1 MKLLWNYLKHYKPL
15 LFLALF
21 LGTINQVFSLLDP
34 LIFRRIVDGYLTKI
48 GTIPQHDY
56 VRGIIVLLLA
66 GIGVAFVSRVAK
78 NFQDYYVNV
87 IVQRLG
93 TRLYARSVEHSFSLP
108 YAAFEDQRSGE
119 LLSKL
124 QKARTDTQ
132 SFVTSSI
139 NTLFISLVGI
149 LFVLVYAFRVHWL
162 IGLLYFAMIPTLG
175 FVTFLIS
182 KKIKTAQKL
191 IVAETASLA
200 GSTTETIRNVEL
212 VKSLGLEQQEIT
224 RLNTVNDKIL
234 GLELKKVK
242 LIRSLSFVQGT
253 LINALRA
260 GLQLVMFWLMF
271 TGDIT
276 LGSFFSLLFYSFFIF
291 NPLGDLGTV
300 TSSYQEMSAS
310 LSKVNEILDRPAE
323 EKPEN
328 PVTLGEI
335 KDLELNDVTFSYE
348 SNNKPAVK
356 AIKLAAEDG
365 ETIAFVGPSGSG
377 KSTLIKLLVG
387 LYKPTTGQVK
397 INNTDLQTVDLA
409 KYRTKLGLVTQDTQ
423 LFAGTIKENLLFVK
437 PDATDEEAHQAL
449 KAAAADRILERTG
462 EGLNTR
468 IGEGGLKLSGG
479 ERQRLAIAR
488 ALLRKPDML
497 IFDEA
502 TSALDS
508 LTEEEIVQT
517 IKDIKKHQPGLL
529 TVLVAHRLSTVVHS
543 DRIYV
548 LEKGKI
554 IETGSHDELL
564 NQHGLYAAL
573 WRQQIASTQPE

>member
-1 MKLLWNYLKHYKPL
+1 MQLLWRYLKHFKPL
-15 LFLALF
+15 LILALV

-34 LIFRRIVDGYLTKI
+34 LIFRKIVDNYLTKI
-48 GTIPQHDY
+48 GHIPQDAFI
-56 VRGIIVLLLA
+56 RGIILLLLA
-66 GIGVAFVSRVAK
+66 GVGVAFVSRVAK
-78 NFQDYYVNV
+78 NFQDYFVNV

-93 TRLYARSVEHSFSLP
+93 TRMYAQSVQHSFSLP

-132 SFVTSSI
+132 AFITAAI
-139 NTLFISLVGI
+139 NILFISLVGV
-149 LFVLVYAFRVHWL
+149 LFVLGFAFKVHWL
-162 IGLLYFAMIPTLG
+162 IGTLYFAIIPVLG
-175 FVTFLIS
+175 LATFLIS
-182 KKIKTAQKL
+182 RKIKNAQKL

-212 VKSLGLEQQEIT
+212 VKSLGLEQQEID
-224 RLNTVNDKIL
+224 RLNAVNEKIL
-234 GLELKKVK
+234 ALELKKVK

-253 LINALRA
+253 LVNGLRSA
-260 GLQLVMFWLMF
+260 LQLVMFWLMF
-271 TGDIT
+271 RGLIT
-276 LGSFFSLLFYSFFIF
+276 LGDFFSLLFYSFFLF
-291 NPLGDLGTV
+291 NPLGELGNVST
-300 TSSYQEMSAS
+300 TYQEMTAS
-310 LSKVNEILDRPAE
+310 LSKLNEVLNRPAE
-323 EKPEN
+323 AKPEN
-328 PVTLGEI
+328 PVILG
-335 KDLELNDVTFSYE
+335 ELNDVQLEHVSFSYE
-348 SNNKPAVK
+348 SANRPAVEGVTLRV
-356 AIKLAAEDG
+356 ADG
-365 ETIAFVGPSGSG
+365 ETVAFVGPSGSG

-387 LYKPTTGQVK
+387 LYKPTQGIVTV
-397 INNTDLQTVDLA
+397 NNTDLTKVDLEA
-409 KYRTKLGLVTQDTQ
+409 YRTKLGLVTQDTQ

-437 PDATDEEAHQAL
+437 PKASDAEMHQAL
-449 KAAAADRILERTG
+449 KAAAADAILERTG
-462 EGLNTR
+462 EGLQTR

-517 IKDIKKHQPGLL
+517 IKDIKKNQPGLI

-548 LEKGKI
+548 LEKGKV
-554 IETGSHDELL
+554 IETGNHQVLL
-564 NQHGLYAAL
+564 EQKGLYAAL
-573 WRQQIASTQPE
+573 WRQQIASS